1 MKNSM
6 KLGRGARKSRYD
18 MVVSKVKEFKVA
30 VAQMDIKLGDKETN
44 LKKTAEIVSV
54 ASKQGADFVCLPE
67 YFSTGS
73 VPEQCSKLAEPVP
86 GYTVD
91 KLGAIAKENGI
102 YVVASILERADDK
115 IYNTAVLIDPGG
127 ELLTKYRKMHLF
139 MEEQAYIAQGGEY
152 SIVDTEF
159 GKVGLMICY
168 DAIFPEVARRL
179 ALQGVS
185 IIFMPAN
192 WPDPFLP
199 QWRLATSAR
208 ALDNQIWLVAANR
221 IGADNKFTYFGRS
234 RIVNSYGDSVV
245 ECGEKEEVLV
255 VTVDGRVTEEFKKI
269 VNFLKDRQ
277 PEAYR

>member
-1 MKNSM
+1 M
-6 KLGRGARKSRYD
+6 
-18 MVVSKVKEFKVA
+18 KEFKVA
-30 VAQMDIKLGDKETN
+30 VAQMDIKLGDKKAN
-44 LKKTAEIVSV
+44 LKKTAEIASS

-67 YFSTGS
+67 YLSTGS

-86 GYTVD
+86 GYVVD
-91 KLGAIAKENGI
+91 KLGAIAEENGI
-102 YVVASILERADDK
+102 YVVASILEKTDDK
-115 IYNTAVLIDPGG
+115 IYNTAVLISPGG

-139 MEEQAYIAQGGEY
+139 MEEQTYIAHGREY
-152 SIVDTEF
+152 AVVDTEF

-168 DAIFPEVARRL
+168 DAIFPEIARRL

-221 IGADNKFTYFGRS
+221 IGADNKFTYSGRS
-234 RIVNSYGDSVV
+234 RIVNPYGDSVV
-245 ECGEKEEVLV
+245 ECGEREEVLV
-255 VTVDGRVTEEFKKI
+255 ATVDEKVTEEFKKI
-269 VNFLKDRQ
+269 INFLNDRQ
-277 PEAYR
+277 PEVYR